1 MAEPVTAAALRHKP
15 APGAVDPDTK
25 IPRAV
30 IEAGK
35 RAEEL
40 QRQSTGTAEPSVIA
54 TPETPQ
60 PETPP
65 PETPPQEPPEQHEPE
80 PQNGEPMDWERRF
93 KGLQGRYD
101 RDVRQ
106 TREQLNQMSESLNRL
121 QHENATLR
129 QPAPSATPTPPPS
142 LLSEQEIADYGPEFV
157 DVVRRVAREIATPLE
172 TEIVTLRNQL
182 GYVQQETGNSFLNRM
197 DETIGGIIKNWREIN
212 THPRFVE
219 WVKLPDV
226 FSGAIRQTLMQ
237 EAWNAGDARRVAA
250 FFQAFLAE
258 EAAVDPQRANGQG
271 RPASRMSITPTPS
284 PVTAPQAA
292 PSLALEDLAAPG
304 RAHSAATP
312 AEKPVYTSAD
322 IARFYTDV
330 KLGRWRGREQQQ
342 AAIDADI
349 MLAGREG
356 RVIVDQ
362 RSVLPMNPN
371 GAVR

>member
-1 MAEPVTAAALRHKP
+1 MAEPVTANALRHKP
-15 APGAVDPDTK
+15 PAGAVDPDTK
-25 IPRAV
+25 IPQAV
-30 IEAGK
+30 VEAGK

-40 QRQSTGTAEPSVIA
+40 QRASTGTAEPSVVA
-54 TPETPQ
+54 T
-60 PETPP
+60 
-65 PETPPQEPPEQHEPE
+65 PETPPQEPPQEPPPQEPPQEPE
-80 PQNGEPMDWERRF
+80 PQPGDQNGWERRF
-93 KGLQGRYD
+93 KGLQARYD

-106 TREQLNQMSESLNRL
+106 TRDQLGQMSDQLNRL
-121 QHENATLR
+121 QQENSTLR
-129 QPAPSATPTPPPS
+129 QPPPSMATPPPS
-142 LLSEQEIADYGPEFV
+142 LLSEQEVADYGPEFV
-157 DVVRRVAREIATPLE
+157 DVVRRVAREVATPLE
-172 TEIVTLRNQL
+172 SEIVSLRNQL
-182 GYVQQETGNSFLNRM
+182 GYVQQETGNSFLSRM
-197 DETIGGIIKNWREIN
+197 DETIGGMVRNWRDIN
-212 THPRFVE
+212 TNPQFIE

-226 FSGAIRQTLMQ
+226 FSGAIRQSLMQ

-258 EAAVDPQRANGQG
+258 VAAVDPQRANGQHRPG
-271 RPASRMSITPTPS
+271 SRMVVTPTQSPVAPPAST
-284 PVTAPQAA
+284 

-322 IARFYTDV
+322 ITRFYTDV

-349 MLAGREG
+349 MQAQREG
-356 RVIVDQ
+356 RIIVDQ